1 MNLEKGHLVNRA
13 FRAVGG
19 ARVQPPARSV
29 KLSAHAM
36 NRPSDPSRKAP
47 SNGVDRHGTKTAE
60 GHAMRIRSVIVGTAL
75 ILHSS
80 VSWAAG
86 PGGDLP
92 SPTASEAPAIPPPPA
107 DALEDCNLGI
117 QKQEAVVRAA
127 KDEDW
132 DREQAKLE
140 RLERERDMA
149 FPRRSQAGQVGGVVL
164 IVLGLA
170 TAAVGGVA
178 LGSGG
183 SGSKDGFFPDLSGPT
198 FGALVG
204 IGATGVLLG
213 ALVTAVASQR
223 VPKPRRG
230 VSLMLSPTG
239 VGLGGAF

>member
-1 MNLEKGHLVNRA
+1 MAWTV
-13 FRAVGG
+13 
-19 ARVQPPARSV
+19 
-29 KLSAHAM
+29 
-36 NRPSDPSRKAP
+36 
-47 SNGVDRHGTKTAE
+47 HGTKTAE

-86 PGGDLP
+86 PEGAP
-92 SPTASEAPAIPPPPA
+92 TAITASEAPA
-107 DALEDCNLGI
+107 DTLEDCNLGI
-117 QKQEAVVRAA
+117 RKQEAVVRAA

-140 RLERERDMA
+140 RLESERDMA
-149 FPRRSQAGQVGGVVL
+149 FPRRRQAGGVVL

-183 SGSKDGFFPDLSGPT
+183 SGSKDGFPDLSGPI
-198 FGALVG
+198 FGGLVA
-204 IGATGVLLG
+204 IGATAVLVG
-213 ALVTAVASQR
+213 AVMTVVAGHASQR

>member
-1 MNLEKGHLVNRA
+1 MAWTV
-13 FRAVGG
+13 
-19 ARVQPPARSV
+19 
-29 KLSAHAM
+29 
-36 NRPSDPSRKAP
+36 
-47 SNGVDRHGTKTAE
+47 HGTKTAE
-60 GHAMRIRSVIVGTAL
+60 GRAMRIRFAVAGIAL

-80 VSWAAG
+80 LSWAAG
-86 PGGDLP
+86 PEGAP
-92 SPTASEAPAIPPPPA
+92 TAITASEAPA
-107 DALEDCNLGI
+107 DTLEDCDLGI
-117 QKQEAVVRAA
+117 RKQEAVVRAA

-170 TAAVGGVA
+170 TAAVGGVFA
-178 LGSGG
+178 GESGT
-183 SGSKDGFFPDLSGPT
+183 STDGFQKIT
-198 FGALVG
+198 GAVGGGLVG

-213 ALVTAVASQR
+213 GLVTAVASQR